1 MSSKKS
7 YLVIGMGRF
16 GKAIATEL
24 YSMKHEVMVID
35 EDEQDITPVINNVTD
50 SVIGDAKDEAV
61 LRSLGIQN
69 FDCVIIAI
77 AKQEDSI
84 LINMMVKE
92 MGAKTIISKAQNEL
106 HAKILSLIGVDRIV
120 RPEYE
125 MGRQI
130 ARSMEDLTQGD

>member
-1 MSSKKS
+1 MKSIKS

-16 GKAIATEL
+16 GKSIAAEL
-24 YSMKHEVMVID
+24 YELKHEVMVID
-35 EDEQDITPVINNVTD
+35 EHEQDITPLMDSVTD
-50 SVIGDAKDEAV
+50 AIIGDAKDEAV

-84 LINMMVKE
+84 LINMLVKE
-92 MGAKTIISKAQNEL
+92 MGAKSIISKAQNER

-120 RPEYE
+120 RPEHE
-125 MGRQI
+125 MGKQI
-130 ARSMEDLTQGD
+130 ARSMEGLGD